1 MFNSVILE
9 VAMGIIFLYMLVA
22 MICTAIREAI
32 EALTKTRAA
41 YLERGIRE
49 LLHDRNAQNVARNF
63 FEHPMINCLFSSDYE
78 PGKNKKEP
86 GLLDR
91 GKNLP
96 SYIPSKNF
104 ALALMDLAARGPKN
118 NVVTSD
124 PNSVEMSVAS
134 IRANILNI
142 QNVPV
147 QRAMLTALDSAQG
160 DLDRMQQNLEK
171 WFDSSMDRV
180 SGWYKR
186 STQWIVF
193 FIGLFI
199 AVGLNIN
206 TIKIADFLFRNDD
219 ARKLIVVQA
228 ENATRNPKFTQQD
241 YDSAKANL
249 AALKLPIGWSNGINP
264 EASINENPHW
274 WTALWANI
282 SDNPWNNLFIY
293 ILGWLLTAL
302 AATLG
307 APFWFD
313 MLNKIMVIRSTVK
326 PAEKSGEEGSE
337 DRKSD
342 KPNTVTIQMPG
353 GNGVTDAKV
362 IKPGVGNATKP
373 VAAEGAVLD
382 AESDIDNCL
391 LETALITSDEDLP
404 QAEGGISK

>member
-1 MFNSVILE
+1 MFNSVVLE
-9 VAMGIIFLYMLVA
+9 VAMGIIFLYILVS
-22 MICTAIREAI
+22 MICTALREGI
-32 EALTKTRAA
+32 ETLTKTRAA

-49 LLHDRNAQNVARNF
+49 LLHDRNAQNIAKNF
-63 FEHPMINCLFSSDYE
+63 FEHPMINCLFSSDYK
-78 PGKNKKEP
+78 PGKNTKEP

-124 PNSVEMSVAS
+124 SNSVEMSVAS

-160 DLDRMQQNLEK
+160 DLERMQQNLEK

-193 FIGLFI
+193 LIGLAI
-199 AVGLNIN
+199 AVGMNIN
-206 TIKIADFLFRNDD
+206 TITIADYLFRNDD
-219 ARKLIVVQA
+219 MRKLIVVQA
-228 ENATRNPKFTQQD
+228 ENATKNPNFTQQD
-241 YDSAKANL
+241 YDTVKASL
-249 AALKLPIGWSNGINP
+249 AALKLPIGWGNGINP
-264 EASINENPHW
+264 KADYEKKG
-274 WTALWANI
+274 ALWN
-282 SDNPWNNLFIY
+282 SVFIY
-293 ILGWLLTAL
+293 IVGWLLTAL

-353 GNGVTDAKV
+353 GNGVA
-362 IKPGVGNATKP
+362 GANAIKP
-373 VAAEGAVLD
+373 VAGNANKPVPEEGAVLD
-382 AESDIDNCL
+382 KESDIDNCL
-391 LETALITSDEDLP
+391 LETNIVTSDEDLP
-404 QAEGGISK
+404 KAEGGISK

>member
-9 VAMGIIFLYMLVA
+9 VAIGVIFLFGLVS
-22 MICTAIREAI
+22 MICSALREGI

-49 LLHDRNAQNVARNF
+49 LLHDREAKNIARSL
-63 FEHPMINCLFSSDYE
+63 FEHPMINSLYSSDYT

-91 GKNLP
+91 GKQLP

-104 ALALMDLAARGPKN
+104 ALALMDIAARGSKN
-118 NVVTSD
+118 NAVSSD
-124 PNSVEMSVAS
+124 PNAVEMSVAS

-142 QNVPV
+142 QNIAV

-160 DLDRMQQNLEK
+160 NLERVQQNLEK

-186 STQWIVF
+186 STQWI
-193 FIGLFI
+193 LFI
-199 AVGLNIN
+199 VGLAVAVGLNIN
-206 TIKIADFLFRNDD
+206 TIKIADYLFRNDD
-219 ARKLIVVQA
+219 ARKLIVAQA
-228 ENATRNPKFTQQD
+228 ENASQDAAFTQQS
-241 YDSAKANL
+241 YTEAKTNL
-249 AALKLPIGWSNGINP
+249 DALKLPIGWANGINP
-264 EASINENPHW
+264 EADPNGESN
-274 WTALWANI
+274 A
-282 SDNPWNNLFIY
+282 WNDFFIY
-293 ILGWLLTAL
+293 ALGWLLTAL

-313 MLNKIMVIRSTVK
+313 LLNKIMVIRGTVK
-326 PAEKSGEEGSE
+326 PAEKSQEEGSE

-342 KPNTVTIQMPG
+342 KSNTVTIQMAG
-353 GNGVTDAKV
+353 GNGV
-362 IKPGVGNATKP
+362 GNGH
-373 VAAEGAVLD
+373 AAQPTQGNGAQAVPPEGAVID
-382 AESDIDNCL
+382 PQSDIDNCI
-391 LETALITSDEDLP
+391 LETADITSDEDLP

>member
-9 VAMGIIFLYMLVA
+9 VAMGIIFLYILVA
-22 MICTAIREAI
+22 MICTALREGI
-32 EALTKTRAA
+32 ETLTKTRAA

-49 LLHDRNAQNVARNF
+49 LLHDRNAQNIAKNF
-63 FEHPMINCLFSSDYE
+63 FEHPMINCLFSSDYK

-160 DLDRMQQNLEK
+160 DLERMQQNLEK

-193 FIGLFI
+193 LIGLAI
-199 AVGLNIN
+199 AVGMNIN
-206 TIKIADFLFRNDD
+206 TITIADYLFRNDD
-219 ARKLIVVQA
+219 MRKLIVVRA
-228 ENATRNPKFTQQD
+228 ENATKNPNFTQQD
-241 YDSAKANL
+241 YDTAKESL
-249 AALKLPIGWSNGINP
+249 AALKLPIGWGNGINP
-264 EASINENPHW
+264 EADYEKKG
-274 WTALWANI
+274 ALWN
-282 SDNPWNNLFIY
+282 SVFIY
-293 ILGWLLTAL
+293 IVGWLLTAL

-353 GNGVTDAKV
+353 GNGVAGANV
-362 IKPGVGNATKP
+362 IKPVAGNANKP
-373 VAAEGAVLD
+373 VPEEGAVLD
-382 AESDIDNCL
+382 EESDIDNCL
-391 LETALITSDEDLP
+391 LETAIVTSDEDLP
-404 QAEGGISK
+404 KAEGGISK